1 MAPPAAP
8 PRRRLTGCRFGRYLV
23 GPVLGTGAAATV
35 YLARLDGPHQFERLL
50 SLKIIHD
57 HLIDQQEFVNLFLDE
72 ARLAARLSHPN
83 VVHIYELGREGD
95 QLFMALEYLHGQTLA
110 NVFHKLSA
118 ASAPIPC
125 DVVAWIG
132 ARAADG
138 LHHAH
143 ELTDDKGDRLG
154 LVHRDVSPQNL
165 FLTYDGQVKVID
177 FGIAR
182 AEGRLAE
189 TEQGKIRGKFRYM
202 APEQL
207 LGEDF
212 DHRADLFALGVT
224 LYELATGS
232 ALFQGKDL
240 TDILGQ
246 ILDEKIPDPQQT
258 RPDMPSSLASLLRRT
273 LSSNPAERP
282 TTGAQ
287 LARELDA
294 IVAASG
300 FIEQKTR
307 LARLMNDLFPDEISQ
322 RSRAIA
328 ELRAMPSPSDDTLRQ
343 DRSATP
349 PPAPEVPTITAD
361 LPRRWSIWRI
371 AAPAIAV
378 TAIVASIGLA
388 VALRSQ
394 PATRPQPE
402 QSASVTLDIRVQ
414 PPIPA
419 SIRVAGTLVTSDPP
433 RAAVPRGS
441 ETITVEVTA
450 DGFDPAS
457 IRLIPDRDQFIVVP
471 LVRTA
476 PVSPDAS
483 PEATTSVRTPA
494 SSPLR
499 PPPVPSDSGVRPHGN
514 PPSTPT
520 GIVKQYPI

>member
-1 MAPPAAP
+1 MATAAP
-8 PRRRLTGCRFGRYLV
+8 PTRRRLTGCRFGRYLV
-23 GPVLGTGAAATV
+23 GPVLGTGGAATV

-50 SLKIIHD
+50 SLKIIHE
-57 HLIDQQEFVNLFLDE
+57 HLIDQREFVNLFLDE

-110 NVFHKLSA
+110 NVFHKLST
-118 ASAPIPC
+118 ASAPLPC

-182 AEGRLAE
+182 AEGRIAE

-212 DHRADLFALGVT
+212 DHRADLFALAVT
-224 LYELATGS
+224 LYELATGTP
-232 ALFQGKDL
+232 LFQGKDL
-240 TDILGQ
+240 TDILAQ
-246 ILDEKIPDPQQT
+246 ILDENIPDPQQT
-258 RPDMPSSLASLLRRT
+258 RPDMPAAFASLLRRT
-273 LSSNPAERP
+273 LSSKPAERP

-294 IVAASG
+294 IVASSG

-307 LARLMNDLFPDEISQ
+307 LARIMNDLFPDEISE

-328 ELRAMPSPSDDTLRQ
+328 ELRAMPSPSGIETGQ
-343 DRSATP
+343 ERSATP
-349 PPAPEVPTITAD
+349 PPAPEVPTVSAD
-361 LPRRWSIWRI
+361 LPRRRPIWRT
-371 AAPAIAV
+371 AAPILV
-378 TAIVASIGLA
+378 LA
-388 VALRSQ
+388 TVLAGMGITFALRSPPAPTSQ
-394 PATRPQPE
+394 PA

-414 PPIPA
+414 PPTA
-419 SIRVAGTLVTSDPP
+419 ATIRVAGTLITSDPP
-433 RAAVPRGS
+433 RITVPRGDG
-441 ETITVEVTA
+441 TIEVEVRA
-450 DGFDPAS
+450 EGFDRAS

-471 LVRTA
+471 LVKT
-476 PVSPDAS
+476 SPDA
-483 PEATTSVRTPA
+483 AVD
-494 SSPLR
+494 
-499 PPPVPSDSGVRPHGN
+499 PVPSARPPTSGPVRPPQVPSAPAIRPSAS
-514 PPSTPT
+514 PPTTPT